1 MPYQPTT
8 LPYDADQAYHITDH
22 VVIWPFPQNFFFKNH
37 HLVGTKERMYMVDAL
52 GKLTS
57 LFSYDSTERWDI
69 ADFSDYM
76 AITKDGSKMMSRS
89 TGGAYNTDTSIP
101 LCETLINLNGQL
113 FVGNLKPWS
122 SWSDVDGR
130 FVGWSDIGSAVFSL
144 DNKNEAGYRPH
155 DFTGDVVQVKQLGN
169 MAVAYGYNG
178 ISVFR
183 PVIDPAPT
191 FQYKNLSSIGLYNKG
206 AVSGNERKHVF
217 VGTDGYLY
225 RLTEDLKLEQLG
237 YQELI
242 FQRISTLERYN
253 GVKYGVSDD
262 DTDTSFTAVTDRYDF
277 GLKGRKGTEAIEVS
291 CQGSGTFSAAID
303 WRNSPQESF
312 QRTGW
317 VDLNSQGVATIRCS
331 ATEFRFCI
339 KCTDYTDVVLDR
351 IKVRFKMEDMKSIRG
366 VYAPPPRGQ
375 SAY

>member
-1 MPYQPTT
+1 
-8 LPYDADQAYHITDH
+8 
-22 VVIWPFPQNFFFKNH
+22 
-37 HLVGTKERMYMVDAL
+37 
-52 GKLTS
+52 
-57 LFSYDSTERWDI
+57 
-69 ADFSDYM
+69 
-76 AITKDGSKMMSRS
+76 
-89 TGGAYNTDTSIP
+89 
-101 LCETLINLNGQL
+101 
-113 FVGNLKPWS
+113 
-122 SWSDVDGR
+122 
-130 FVGWSDIGSAVFSL
+130 VGWSDIGSAVFSL

-191 FQYKNLSSIGLYNKG
+191 FQYKNLSSIGLFNKG

-237 YQELI
+237 YQEFMTTLTNGTIVAMTTLTNGTIVANWDAATDDHYFSDGVRSFILTPAGLTEI

>member
-1 MPYQPTT
+1 MREFEHTIEKAFNNGLRPEESNPSGGEFLTELRNARPSKLGLMPYQPTT

-144 DNKNEAGYRPH
+144 DNQ
-155 DFTGDVVQVKQLGN
+155 T
-169 MAVAYGYNG
+169 
-178 ISVFR
+178 
-183 PVIDPAPT
+183 T
-191 FQYKNLSSIGLYNKG
+191 
-206 AVSGNERKHVF
+206 
-217 VGTDGYLY
+217 
-225 RLTEDLKLEQLG
+225 
-237 YQELI
+237 
-242 FQRISTLERYN
+242 
-253 GVKYGVSDD
+253 
-262 DTDTSFTAVTDRYDF
+262 
-277 GLKGRKGTEAIEVS
+277 
-291 CQGSGTFSAAID
+291 
-303 WRNSPQESF
+303 
-312 QRTGW
+312 
-317 VDLNSQGVATIRCS
+317 
-331 ATEFRFCI
+331 
-339 KCTDYTDVVLDR
+339 
-351 IKVRFKMEDMKSIRG
+351 
-366 VYAPPPRGQ
+366 
-375 SAY
+375 

>member
-1 MPYQPTT
+1 MTT
-8 LPYDADQAYHITDH
+8 LTNGTIVANWDAATDDH
-22 VVIWPFPQNFFFKNH
+22 
-37 HLVGTKERMYMVDAL
+37 Y
-52 GKLTS
+52 
-57 LFSYDSTERWDI
+57 
-69 ADFSDYM
+69 FSD
-76 AITKDGSKMMSRS
+76 GVRS
-89 TGGAYNTDTSIP
+89 FILTP
-101 LCETLINLNGQL
+101 
-113 FVGNLKPWS
+113 
-122 SWSDVDGR
+122 
-130 FVGWSDIGSAVFSL
+130 
-144 DNKNEAGYRPH
+144 AG
-155 DFTGDVVQVKQLGN
+155 
-169 MAVAYGYNG
+169 
-178 ISVFR
+178 
-183 PVIDPAPT
+183 
-191 FQYKNLSSIGLYNKG
+191 
-206 AVSGNERKHVF
+206 
-217 VGTDGYLY
+217 
-225 RLTEDLKLEQLG
+225 LTE
-237 YQELI
+237 I

-312 QRTGW
+312 Q
-317 VDLNSQGVATIRCS
+317 STIRCS